1 VRPSHRVLEIG
12 CGAGHALLLLAAKLP
27 HGELVGIDRSPTQVA
42 AARKRNPG
50 VIVERLALESA
61 VATFGKARFDRVLAI
76 NVNVLRMK
84 PEASLP
90 HVVALL
96 RPGGALVLAWESP
109 SRELVAIT
117 GRRETKA
124 RRKRISR
131 GRASPRP

>member
-27 HGELVGIDRSPTQVA
+27 HGERSPTQVA

-117 GRRETKA
+117 GRREATA